1 MRILFLCHRFPFPPN
16 RGGKIRP
23 FQMIRHLSQQHSV
36 VVASLAHTEQELRDG
51 ARLKDHCAEVIAE
64 VLPSSVRWR
73 QAVGALAT
81 RTPASVAY
89 FSSAPLRAR
98 IREAWQKEKF
108 DLVWVHCAF
117 AAQYAAILPSGGV
130 RVLDFGDIDSAK
142 WLDYA
147 RHRSFPL
154 SLGYALEARKLR
166 RYEKQMAL
174 QFDRCTA
181 TTPGESEEYNSFHV
195 PVPCTVIPNGVDAR
209 FFQPRAER
217 PADSAVIVFLGR
229 MDYFPN
235 VDAIRD
241 FVASVFPLVRR
252 RVPQAQLRIIGSNPT
267 RAVRALARDP
277 GVAVTGYV
285 PDVRPYLADAAVA
298 IAPLRIARGTQ
309 NKILECM
316 ASGLPV
322 VCTPQAARGIQA
334 VPGRDFLVA
343 DGPEEF
349 GREVVR
355 VLQNARLG
363 AELASS
369 GRRQVEEAH
378 CWSNSMELL
387 DQLLGECCV
396 VVGERVASRE

>member
-23 FQMIRHLSQQHSV
+23 FQMIRHLSPKHSV

-51 ARLKDHCAEVIAE
+51 VGLKDYCAGVIAE
-64 VLPSSVRWR
+64 ALPSSVRWR
-73 QAVGALAT
+73 QAVGALPT
-81 RTPASVAY
+81 QRPSSVAY
-89 FSSAPLRAR
+89 FYSARLHER
-98 IREAWQKEKF
+98 IRDAWQREKF

-117 AAQYAAILPSGGV
+117 VAQYAASLPVGGA

-147 RHRSFPL
+147 RHQSLPL

-174 QFDRCTA
+174 QFDRCTV
-181 TTPGESEEYNSFHV
+181 TTHGEYEEYKTFNV
-195 PVPCTVIPNGVDAR
+195 PVPCTVIPNGVDSR
-209 FFQPRAER
+209 YFQPHTER
-217 PADSAVIVFLGR
+217 PPDSGVIVFLGR
-229 MDYFPN
+229 MDYYPN
-235 VDAIRD
+235 VDAIRE
-241 FVASVFPLVRR
+241 FVARVFPSVRR
-252 RVPQAQLRIIGSNPT
+252 NVRQAQLRIVGSNPT
-267 RAVRALARDP
+267 RAVRGLARVP
-277 GVAVTGYV
+277 GVTVTGHV
-285 PDVRPYLADAAVA
+285 ADVRPYLAGAAVA

-316 ASGLPV
+316 ASGVPV

-343 DGPEEF
+343 DGPGEF
-349 GREVVR
+349 SHEVTR
-355 VLQNARLG
+355 VLTDASLQG
-363 AELASS
+363 ELASA

-387 DQLLGECCV
+387 DQLLEECCV
-396 VVGERVASRE
+396 SAGGKVASGD